1 MMRAKA
7 NVISWRRQRGFSLIE
22 LMVGLTVSLIC
33 TIAMMSA
40 FALFERQKRTTTSG
54 DDAQQNGS
62 YSLYELERQIRTAG
76 SGLTQ
81 GFNYGLWGCAMTA
94 YTGSTQRIPK
104 AAAAPAPFSTWPGVS
119 PATPVP
125 MRAIPVLITDGG
137 VDGSGNALPDTI
149 AVVGGNPAGTVFKS
163 KVTSTPASTTVV
175 LDNSLGIYAG
185 DYMLATTTV
194 GNCVLGQ
201 VSTNTA
207 ATNTIGLSAASVPS
221 TGFNG
226 AGYLF
231 DLGAQP
237 NFSLYGVN
245 TTTAQLT
252 TFDML
257 QLTTGPTAGTVLP
270 VADGIVQ
277 IKALYG
283 VDDGASNA
291 AIPGSGTLGDDIIDE
306 WVKAVGGTWSSASI
320 LASQTTAAQAVQQI
334 KAIRLVVVAR
344 SQLPEKSTDYTGPT
358 QMTLFSD
365 LPAALQSKINLDP
378 QYRYK
383 VYDTTIPIRNA
394 VITRRF

>member
-1 MMRAKA
+1 VAR
-7 NVISWRRQRGFSLIE
+7 S
-22 LMVGLTVSLIC
+22 
-33 TIAMMSA
+33 
-40 FALFERQKRTTTSG
+40 
-54 DDAQQNGS
+54 
-62 YSLYELERQIRTAG
+62 
-76 SGLTQ
+76 
-81 GFNYGLWGCAMTA
+81 
-94 YTGSTQRIPK
+94 
-104 AAAAPAPFSTWPGVS
+104 
-119 PATPVP
+119 PVP